1 MYAALKTKIRGLAEA
16 AAAAAAEEQR
26 LLYYTRS
33 DLYVIKPLLAL
44 ANVMYAAL
52 SHIRGLAEQAAQ
64 EAAAAAAAEEQRLLN
79 VLGRTSML
87 LSLFWH

>member
-1 MYAALKTKIRGLAEA
+1 MYAAW
-16 AAAAAAEEQR
+16 
-26 LLYYTRS
+26 
-33 DLYVIKPLLAL
+33 
-44 ANVMYAAL
+44 

>member
-16 AAAAAAEEQR
+16 AAAAAAEEHR
-26 LLYYTRS
+26 LLY
-33 DLYVIKPLLAL
+33 
-44 ANVMYAAL
+44 
-52 SHIRGLAEQAAQ
+52 
-64 EAAAAAAAEEQRLLN
+64 